1 MDGKHSSRYSRDFL
15 HGVKLMSGL
24 TFHVYQEDEVVAH
37 NITVDDLEML
47 IKNNVVDVMIHDVV
61 PVLEYEMD
69 DASF

>member
-1 MDGKHSSRYSRDFL
+1 MT
-15 HGVKLMSGL
+15 GL